1 MATMLRQKTTGDLY
15 CFTELLAARDD
26 MEIIDESD
34 MSEVDEALV
43 EDKPKRR
50 NKKAVV
56 EEAPVEEAPVEE
68 APVENVE
75 TDENDISGLFDE

>member
-56 EEAPVEEAPVEE
+56 EEAPVE
-68 APVENVE
+68 NVE